1 MDLTVE
7 SKEKSG
13 ALYGGWSHFAP
24 LNKED
29 KAVFNEA
36 MKGMVGVG
44 YTPLEV
50 SKQIVNGINY
60 KYICEAQVV
69 YPGAKKSIV
78 IVDIYAPIN
87 GAPTVSKISTVVRE
101 VESNSNVTL
110 GGWLPW
116 KPVTPEAK
124 KVFVDVTKGLL
135 GVSYTPLEFS
145 TQVVAGMN
153 YRFICEAHVVKPDT
167 KPYLVMM
174 EIYQPLGSKPAMI
187 TSIERIG

>member
-1 MDLTVE
+1 MDMTVE

-13 ALYGGWSHFAP
+13 VLYGGWSHFVP
-24 LNKED
+24 LTKQD

-50 SKQIVNGINY
+50 SKQIVNGTNY
-60 KYICEAQVV
+60 KYLCEAQVV

-87 GAPTVSKISTVVRE
+87 GAPVVTKISTVVRE
-101 VESNSNVTL
+101 VDSNSGETL
-110 GGWLPW
+110 GGWSAW
-116 KPVTPEAK
+116 EPVTAEAK
-124 KVFVDVTKGLL
+124 KVFNNATTGLL

-153 YRFICEAHVVKPDT
+153 YRFICEANIVQPDA

-174 EIYQPLGSKPAMI
+174 EIYQPLGGKPAMI
-187 TSIERIG
+187 TGIERIG